1 MKKLAM
7 VIASLCVLPSMFKL
21 NAEVFAGIN
30 ISKI

>member
-7 VIASLCVLPSMFKL
+7 VIGSLCVLLCMFKL
-21 NAEVFAGIN
+21 NAEVLAGIN